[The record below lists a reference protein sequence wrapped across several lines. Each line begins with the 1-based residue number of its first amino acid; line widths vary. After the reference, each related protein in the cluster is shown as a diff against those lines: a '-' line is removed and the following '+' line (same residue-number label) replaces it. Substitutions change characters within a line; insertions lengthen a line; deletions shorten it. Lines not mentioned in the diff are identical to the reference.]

1 MCSCI
6 DSQENDWLV
15 ACSLGKFEKCLHLLG
30 GEGIFA
36 WLVFVVIPVGNLYFR
51 EPRHGGNALSLNAIL
66 QLMSEITVND
76 VNLVEPLPIR
86 HIKEDGI
93 YE

>member
-1 MCSCI
+1 MEELT
-6 DSQENDWLV
+6 SQDIASLARSVNMNIPDNDLDQV
-15 ACSLGKFEKCLHLLG
+15 AM
-30 GEGIFA
+30 
-36 WLVFVVIPVGNLYFR
+36 
-51 EPRHGGNALSLNAIL
+51 SLNAIL

>member
-1 MCSCI
+1 MEELT
-6 DSQENDWLV
+6 SQDIASLARSVNMDIPDNDLDQV
-15 ACSLGKFEKCLHLLG
+15 AM
-30 GEGIFA
+30 
-36 WLVFVVIPVGNLYFR
+36 
-51 EPRHGGNALSLNAIL
+51 SLNAIL
-66 QLMSEITVND
+66 QLMSEITVTD